1 MSIHNEWRHAQGL
14 PPLPSKSKR
23 LPAQEEPRAPP
34 SDQADPPAVGADT
47 LDRVLAHLAVSDD
60 DSNDSDPAEGEGSTD
75 DDDAALADETLAT
88 AEGRTE
94 AQDQPVLL
102 QAQRESFG
110 APVDGVAGQ
119 HAYYGYASP
128 FAFAEP
134 VRHLDGVGCEPQS
147 PPAKLLVV
155 SWAAGPRPSQL
166 ASLLCW
172 LGFTV
177 SLDD

>member
-23 LPAQEEPRAPP
+23 LPTQEEPRDQP
-34 SDQADPPAVGADT
+34 SDQADQPAAGADS

-60 DSNDSDPAEGEGSTD
+60 DSDDSDPAEEEGSTD
-75 DDDAALADETLAT
+75 GDVALADEVLAT
-88 AEGRTE
+88 AESRVE
-94 AQDQPVLL
+94 ADKPVLL

-119 HAYYGYASP
+119 HTYYGYASP

-134 VRHLDGVGCEPQS
+134 VKHHDGVGCKPKS
-147 PPAKLLVV
+147 PPARLIAV
-155 SWAAGPRPSQL
+155 SWVAGPRPNQL
-166 ASLLCW
+166 ISIVLVVATHCA
-172 LGFTV
+172 
-177 SLDD
+177 LDD

>member
-1 MSIHNEWRHAQGL
+1 MLKSPAAYCLYTAITLCFNNGLSEPLSGLPLLPLCQATMSIHNEWRRAQGL

-34 SDQADPPAVGADT
+34 SDQADPPAAGADT

-60 DSNDSDPAEGEGSTD
+60 DSNDSDPADEEGSTE
-75 DDDAALADETLAT
+75 DDAALADEALAT
-88 AEGRTE
+88 AEGRIE

-119 HAYYGYASP
+119 HA
-128 FAFAEP
+128 
-134 VRHLDGVGCEPQS
+134 
-147 PPAKLLVV
+147 
-155 SWAAGPRPSQL
+155 
-166 ASLLCW
+166 
-172 LGFTV
+172 
-177 SLDD
+177 